1 MDQSKVV
8 QVDRIIRPEISI
20 ARAEGLGSDLEVR
33 IDGKPLVTIHYVYPW
48 IDNSGQWA
56 IAEKIAAMFKGTDQ

>member
-8 QVDRIIRPEISI
+8 QAVEIIRPEITI
-20 ARAEGLGSDLEVR
+20 GRPEGLGSDLEVR

-48 IDNSGQWA
+48 IDNAGQYS
-56 IAEKIAAMFKGTDQ
+56 IAEKIAKMLKGE

>member
-1 MDQSKVV
+1 MDQSKVI
-8 QVDRIIRPEISI
+8 QVTEVIHPEITV

-48 IDNSGQWA
+48 IDNSGQYA
-56 IAEKIAAMFKGTDQ
+56 IAEKIATMLRGE